1 MRTVFHHRH
10 AYMTKPPGG
19 AVANH
24 GIPDGLRNDEA
35 KSRASS
41 RDGVLTSVDVH
52 MHDNGARARPASA
65 LDGPP
70 KLPRGREL
78 VLGWKHELSGELSA
92 TLLATS
98 CDDSAASAGAH
109 AGAEAVLTSTTT
121 VVRLEG
127 TLTLCH
133 D

>member
-1 MRTVFHHRH
+1 M
-10 AYMTKPPGG
+10 
-19 AVANH
+19 ANH
-24 GIPDGLRNDEA
+24 GIPDGLRHDETEPRP
-35 KSRASS
+35 SG
-41 RDGVLTSVDVH
+41 RDGVFTVIKAQ
-52 MHDNGARARPASA
+52 MHDDSARARPAPA

-70 KLPRGREL
+70 KLPRRCEL

-98 CDDSAASAGAH
+98 GDDGAARAGAH
-109 AGAEAVLTSTTT
+109 AGTETVLASTTT

>member
-1 MRTVFHHRH
+1 M
-10 AYMTKPPGG
+10 
-19 AVANH
+19 ANH

-35 KSRASS
+35 ESRASS

-65 LDGPP
+65 LDSPP

-98 CDDSAASAGAH
+98 CDDGAASAGAH
-109 AGAEAVLTSTTT
+109 TGAEAVLTSTTT
-121 VVRLEG
+121 VVRLERA
-127 TLTLCH
+127 LTLCH
-133 D
+133 VNSP

>member
-1 MRTVFHHRH
+1 
-10 AYMTKPPGG
+10 MTKPPGG

-24 GIPDGLRNDEA
+24 GIPDGLRHDEA
-35 KSRASS
+35 EPRPSG
-41 RDGVLTSVDVH
+41 RDVVFTVVKAQ
-52 MHDNGARARPASA
+52 MHDDSARARPAPA

-98 CDDSAASAGAH
+98 GDDGAAGAGAH
-109 AGAEAVLTSTTT
+109 AGTEAVLTSATT

>member
-41 RDGVLTSVDVH
+41 RDGVLTGVDVH

-65 LDGPP
+65 LHRPP

-98 CDDSAASAGAH
+98 GDDGAAGAGAH
-109 AGAEAVLTSTTT
+109 AGAEAVLASATA

>member
-1 MRTVFHHRH
+1 M
-10 AYMTKPPGG
+10 
-19 AVANH
+19 ANH

-35 KSRASS
+35 ESRTSS

-65 LDGPP
+65 LHGPP

-109 AGAEAVLTSTTT
+109 AGTEAVLTSATT

>member
-1 MRTVFHHRH
+1 M
-10 AYMTKPPGG
+10 
-19 AVANH
+19 ANH
-24 GIPDGLRNDEA
+24 GIPDGLRHDEA
-35 KSRASS
+35 EPRPVG
-41 RDGVLTSVDVH
+41 RDVVFTVVTAH
-52 MHDNGARARPASA
+52 MHDDSTRARPAST
-65 LDGPP
+65 LDSPP
-70 KLPRGREL
+70 ELPRGGEL

-98 CDDSAASAGAH
+98 GDDGAAGAGAH
-109 AGAEAVLTSTTT
+109 AGTEAVLTSATT

>member
-1 MRTVFHHRH
+1 MSAILHDRH
-10 AYMTKPPGG
+10 AHMTKPPGG

-35 KSRASS
+35 KSRASG
-41 RDGVLTSVDVH
+41 RDGVLTIVDAH

-70 KLPRGREL
+70 KLSRGREL

-98 CDDSAASAGAH
+98 SDNGAASAGAH

>member
-1 MRTVFHHRH
+1 M
-10 AYMTKPPGG
+10 
-19 AVANH
+19 ANH
-24 GIPDGLRNDEA
+24 GVPDGFRNDEA
-35 KSRASS
+35 KPRPGG
-41 RDGVLTSVDVH
+41 RDGFLTAVDAHV
-52 MHDNGARARPASA
+52 HDNGARARPASA
-65 LDGPP
+65 LDGPA
-70 KLPRGREL
+70 KLSRGREL

-98 CDDSAASAGAH
+98 GDDGAAGAGAH
-109 AGAEAVLTSTTT
+109 AGAEAVLASATA